1 MFMGEYRHS
10 LDAKNRIIIPA
21 KFREELGNTFV
32 VTKGLDGCLTIYT
45 ESEWEK
51 IIEQLEKLP
60 TTKKEARQYVRYL
73 TSKASECEIDGQGR
87 IQLPQVLVNSAE
99 MKKKC
104 VVVGTADHVEIWA
117 EERWNAYEEEAS
129 ESFESIAETLTE
141 YLQ

>member
-10 LDAKNRIIIPA
+10 LDAKNRMIIPA
-21 KFREELGNTFV
+21 KFRDELGNTFV
-32 VTKGLDGCLTIYT
+32 VTKGLDGCLTVYT
-45 ESEWEK
+45 SSQWTK

-73 TSKASECEIDGQGR
+73 TSKASECELDGQGR
-87 IQLPQVLVNSAE
+87 IQLPQVLVAAADI
-99 MKKKC
+99 KKKC
-104 VVVGTADHVEIWA
+104 VVVGAADHVEIWS
-117 EERWNAYEEEAS
+117 EERWNTYEEEAA

>member
-10 LDAKNRIIIPA
+10 LDAKNRMIIPA
-21 KFREELGNTFV
+21 KFRDELGNTFV
-32 VTKGLDGCLTIYT
+32 VTKGLDGCLTVYT
-45 ESEWEK
+45 SSQWTK

-73 TSKASECEIDGQGR
+73 TSKASECELDGQGR
-87 IQLPQVLVNSAE
+87 IQLPQVLISAADI
-99 MKKKC
+99 KKKC
-104 VVVGTADHVEIWA
+104 VVVGAADHVEIWS
-117 EERWNAYEEEAS
+117 EERWDAYEEEAA

>member
-10 LDAKNRIIIPA
+10 LDAKNRMIIPA

-32 VTKGLDGCLTIYT
+32 VTKGLDGCLTVYT
-45 ESEWEK
+45 SSQWAK

-73 TSKASECEIDGQGR
+73 TSKASECELDGQGR
-87 IQLPQVLVNSAE
+87 IQLPQVLVAAADI
-99 MKKKC
+99 KKKC
-104 VVVGTADHVEIWA
+104 VVVGAADHVEIWS
-117 EERWNAYEEEAS
+117 EERWNAYEEEAA

>member
-10 LDAKNRIIIPA
+10 LDAKNRMIIPA
-21 KFREELGNTFV
+21 KFRDELGNTFV
-32 VTKGLDGCLTIYT
+32 VTKGLDGCLTVYT
-45 ESEWEK
+45 SSQWTK

-73 TSKASECEIDGQGR
+73 TSKASECELDGQGR
-87 IQLPQVLVNSAE
+87 IQLPQVLVAAADI
-99 MKKKC
+99 KKIC
-104 VVVGTADHVEIWA
+104 VVVGAADHVEIWS
-117 EERWNAYEEEAS
+117 EERWNAYEEEAA

>member
-21 KFREELGNTFV
+21 KFREELGNTFI

-45 ESEWEK
+45 ENEWEK
-51 IIEQLEKLP
+51 IIERLEKLP

-87 IQLPQVLVNSAE
+87 IQLPQVLVASAE

-104 VVVGTADHVEIWA
+104 VVVGAADHVEIWA

>member
-10 LDAKNRIIIPA
+10 LDAKNRMIIPA
-21 KFREELGNTFV
+21 KFRDELGNTFV
-32 VTKGLDGCLTIYT
+32 VTKGLDGCLTVYT
-45 ESEWEK
+45 SSQWTK

-73 TSKASECEIDGQGR
+73 TSKASECELDGQGR
-87 IQLPQVLVNSAE
+87 IQLPQVLVSAADI
-99 MKKKC
+99 KKKC
-104 VVVGTADHVEIWA
+104 VVVGAADHVEIWS
-117 EERWNAYEEEAS
+117 EERWDAYEEEAA

>member
-21 KFREELGNTFV
+21 KFREELGNTFI

-45 ESEWEK
+45 ETEWQK
-51 IIEQLEKLP
+51 VIEQLEKLP
-60 TTKKEARQYVRYL
+60 TTKKEVRQYIRYL

-87 IQLPQVLVNSAE
+87 IQLPQVLVTFAD

-104 VVVGTADHVEIWA
+104 VVVGAADHVEIWS
-117 EERWNAYEEEAS
+117 EERWNAFDEEAG
-129 ESFESIAETLTE
+129 ESFEAIAESLTE
-141 YLQ
+141 YLR

>member
-10 LDAKNRIIIPA
+10 LDAKNRMIIPA

-32 VTKGLDGCLTIYT
+32 VTKGLDGCLTVYT
-45 ESEWEK
+45 SSQWTK

-73 TSKASECEIDGQGR
+73 TSKASECELDGQGR
-87 IQLPQVLVNSAE
+87 IQLPQVLVAAADI
-99 MKKKC
+99 KKKC
-104 VVVGTADHVEIWA
+104 VVVGAADPVEIWS
-117 EERWNAYEEEAS
+117 EERGNAYEEEAA

>member
-21 KFREELGNTFV
+21 KFREELGNTFI

-104 VVVGTADHVEIWA
+104 VVVGAADHVEIWA

>member
-10 LDAKNRIIIPA
+10 IDAKNRMIITA
-21 KFREELGNTFV
+21 KFRDELGNTFV
-32 VTKGLDGCLTIYT
+32 VTKGLDGCLTVYT
-45 ESEWEK
+45 SSQWTK

-73 TSKASECEIDGQGR
+73 TSKASECELDGQGR
-87 IQLPQVLVNSAE
+87 IQLPQVLVAAADI
-99 MKKKC
+99 KKKC
-104 VVVGTADHVEIWA
+104 VVVGAADHVEIWS
-117 EERWNAYEEEAS
+117 EERWNAYEEEAA

>member
-10 LDAKNRIIIPA
+10 LDAKNRMIIPA
-21 KFREELGNTFV
+21 KFRDELGNTFV
-32 VTKGLDGCLTIYT
+32 VTKGLDGCLTVYT
-45 ESEWEK
+45 SSQWTK

-73 TSKASECEIDGQGR
+73 TSKASECELDGQGR
-87 IQLPQVLVNSAE
+87 IQLPQVLVTAADI
-99 MKKKC
+99 KKKC
-104 VVVGTADHVEIWA
+104 VVVGAADHVEIWS
-117 EERWNAYEEEAS
+117 EERWNAYEEEAA